1 METFHYKRIQLFKYS
16 IILLLQLSHFGAK
29 AGDNEQRTSST
40 ITNVTVFLNQAQVT
54 RLAKV
59 NLQAGVTNLV
69 FDKLSNQINTNSIQ
83 VRVDGK
89 INLLSVSLRDNYL
102 KPNENS

>member
-1 METFHYKRIQLFKYS
+1 METFRCKPIQLFKYS
-16 IILLLQLSHFGAK
+16 IIILLQLSQFGAK

-59 NLQAGVTNLV
+59 T
-69 FDKLSNQINTNSIQ
+69 I
-83 VRVDGK
+83 
-89 INLLSVSLRDNYL
+89 
-102 KPNENS
+102 KPNQHK